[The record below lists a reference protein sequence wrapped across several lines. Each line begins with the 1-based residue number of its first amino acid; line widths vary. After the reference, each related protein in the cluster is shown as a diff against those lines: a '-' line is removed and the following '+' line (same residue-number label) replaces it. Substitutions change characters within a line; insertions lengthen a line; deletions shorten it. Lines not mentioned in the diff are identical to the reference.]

1 VKPSTIAIDG
11 PAAAG
16 KSTIGELLARRLGY
30 LYFDTGAM
38 YRAVTWVALEQGVDI
53 ADEEAITALA
63 KSIVINIT
71 RPTVDDGR
79 QYTVCANGQD
89 VTWQIRR
96 PEVDANVSPVSAYPG
111 VRQALTEQQ
120 RRIGRR
126 GRIIMMGRDIGTVV
140 LPEADLKI
148 YLGAT
153 AEERARRRHHEIL
166 ERGEEADYEKVLA
179 SMRQRDKIDS
189 EREAA
194 PLHPADDAVIID
206 TTGLSIAEVL
216 AKVEELVRSPKSE
229 VRSPKSEVQGP
240 NGKGRAI
247 FRCFA
252 CSLLRLL
259 FRLFTH
265 LEVAGLEKI
274 PQGGPLLVAFNHL
287 AHLDAPLVLALLPWP
302 VETIG
307 LVDLYRVPVTGQ
319 LLRLYGTIPVHRDQF
334 DRQVIR
340 RALQVL
346 AEGKVLALAPEAR
359 QSLTGALERA
369 RQGVAYLALRS
380 GAPILPVAL
389 TGTEKVYVEWKRL
402 RRPRLTLTFGEVI
415 TTPPRASKP
424 QARRQQVAELTDEI
438 MHCIA
443 AMLPSEYRGVYA
455 PTPSSSCPPS
465 GVEVGVGSPG
475 SPSPRVGR
483 KGH

>member
-16 KSTIGELLARRLGY
+16 KSTIGELLSRRLGY

-38 YRAVTWVALEQGVDI
+38 YRAVTWVALEQGIDI

-63 KSIVINIT
+63 KSIVINIA

-79 QYTVCANGQD
+79 QYTVYANGQD

-140 LPEADLKI
+140 LPEADLKV

-194 PLHPADDAVIID
+194 PLRPADDAVIID

-229 VRSPKSEVQGP
+229 VRSP

-247 FRCFA
+247 FRRFA

-287 AHLDAPLVLALLPWP
+287 AHLDGLLVFALLPWP
-302 VETIG
+302 AEGIA
-307 LVDLYRVPVTGQ
+307 LSDLYRVPVTGQ

-455 PTPSSSCPPS
+455 PTPSSSRPSS
-465 GVEVGVGSPG
+465 GVEVGEGSPG
-475 SPSPRVGR
+475 SPSPRLGR
-483 KGH
+483 GGH